1 MGPILVTG
9 AGGFVGQ
16 HLLRELD
23 AEVVAPDFDLTD
35 PAAVLEA
42 VREAR
47 PDAVVNLAALTS
59 VAHSW
64 GGEAEVWA
72 VNTLG
77 TVNLLEAVRREQP
90 GARVFV
96 VSSGDVYGAAETIPT
111 PESAPLAPLSPYAA
125 SKAAAE
131 LACERARRAD
141 GLQVVV
147 ARPFTHIGPGQSET
161 FAVGSWTRQL
171 AQLEAEGGGVLS
183 VGDLSV
189 ERDLTDVRDVSRAYR
204 LLLDPAVPARTY
216 NIASGAPVRLEQI
229 VETLVGLVDCPVT
242 VERDPA
248 RLRQSDLP
256 VQAGDASLLTE
267 TTGWLPEIPLERTL
281 ADALDYAR
289 SALRQERTAAT

>member
-1 MGPILVTG
+1 M
-9 AGGFVGQ
+9 
-16 HLLRELD
+16 
-23 AEVVAPDFDLTD
+23 
-35 PAAVLEA
+35 
-42 VREAR
+42 
-47 PDAVVNLAALTS
+47 VNLAALTS

-64 GGEAEVWA
+64 GAEAEVWA

-90 GARVFV
+90 EARVLV

-147 ARPFTHIGPGQSET
+147 ARPFTHVGPGQSET

-171 AQLEAEGGGVLS
+171 AQLEAEGGGALS
-183 VGDLSV
+183 VGDLAV
-189 ERDLTDVRDVSRAYR
+189 ARDLTDVRDVSRAYR

-216 NIASGAPVRLEQI
+216 NVASGGPVTLERV